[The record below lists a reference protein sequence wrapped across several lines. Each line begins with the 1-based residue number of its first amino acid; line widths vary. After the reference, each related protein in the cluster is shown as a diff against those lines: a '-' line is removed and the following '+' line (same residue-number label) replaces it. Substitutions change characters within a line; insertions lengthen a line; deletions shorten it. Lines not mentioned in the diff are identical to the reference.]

1 MLSTGVSPRSG
12 TALRRCSV
20 ARNLGMARKKTY
32 SPPQS
37 ANLSLEQM
45 KSALPRL
52 EMRIGD
58 LRDFDP
64 TEITKRGD
72 PKINALENAIDDF
85 LTRTFGKG
93 TVEYKRYRS
102 AAHLDTAS
110 VFIGDTTPLHEV
122 IEGLQHGKDRSI
134 EILEGIKR
142 LFLEEIDLT
151 APAPVDQMVQNVQSD
166 SISRDIFIVHGS
178 DHGARDAVARF
189 LERLDLSP
197 IILDEEASKGRTI
210 YQKFFDHSTVVYAV
224 VLFTPDDVGGPADES
239 ASMRPRPRQN
249 VVYELGF
256 FSAKLGHRNVCVL
269 YSDGVEIPSDLS
281 GVIYIPLDNSG
292 AWNLRLAKE
301 MKGAGIE
308 IDMNQ
313 VI

>member
-1 MLSTGVSPRSG
+1 
-12 TALRRCSV
+12 
-20 ARNLGMARKKTY
+20 
-32 SPPQS
+32 
-37 ANLSLEQM
+37 
-45 KSALPRL
+45 
-52 EMRIGD
+52 
-58 LRDFDP
+58 
-64 TEITKRGD
+64 
-72 PKINALENAIDDF
+72 
-85 LTRTFGKG
+85 
-93 TVEYKRYRS
+93 
-102 AAHLDTAS
+102 
-110 VFIGDTTPLHEV
+110 
-122 IEGLQHGKDRSI
+122 
-134 EILEGIKR
+134 
-142 LFLEEIDLT
+142 
-151 APAPVDQMVQNVQSD
+151 MVQNVQPD
-166 SISRDIFIVHGS
+166 STSRDIFIVHGS
-178 DHGARDAVARF
+178 DHGARDAVAR
-189 LERLDLSP
+189 LLDRLDLSP

-210 YQKFFDHSTVVYAV
+210 HQKFLDHSTVVYAV

-281 GVIYIPLDNSG
+281 GVIYIPFDNSG

>member
-1 MLSTGVSPRSG
+1 
-12 TALRRCSV
+12 
-20 ARNLGMARKKTY
+20 MARKQTY

-64 TEITKRGD
+64 TEVTKRGD
-72 PKINALENAIDDF
+72 PKINAMENAIDDF
-85 LTRTFGKG
+85 LTRTFGEG

-110 VFIGDTTPLHEV
+110 IFVGGTTPLHEV
-122 IEGLQHGKDRSI
+122 IEGLQHGKDRAI
-134 EILEGIKR
+134 EILEGVKR

-151 APAPVDQMVQNVQSD
+151 APAPADQMVQNVQSD
-166 SISRDIFIVHGS
+166 STSRDIFIVHGS
-178 DHGARDAVARF
+178 DHGARDAVAR
-189 LERLDLSP
+189 LLDRLDLSP

-210 YQKFFDHSTVVYAV
+210 YQKFLDHSTVVYAV

-256 FSAKLGHRNVCVL
+256 FSAKLGHRNVCV
-269 YSDGVEIPSDLS
+269 GVVRANWLETVTGSP
-281 GVIYIPLDNSG
+281 
-292 AWNLRLAKE
+292 
-301 MKGAGIE
+301 
-308 IDMNQ
+308 
-313 VI
+313 

>member
-1 MLSTGVSPRSG
+1 
-12 TALRRCSV
+12 
-20 ARNLGMARKKTY
+20 MARKQTY

-64 TEITKRGD
+64 TEVTNRGD

-85 LTRTFGKG
+85 LTRTFGEG

-110 VFIGDTTPLHEV
+110 IFVGGTTPLHEV
-122 IEGLQHGKDRSI
+122 IEGLQHGKDRAI

-151 APAPVDQMVQNVQSD
+151 APAPADQMVQNVQSG
-166 SISRDIFIVHGS
+166 STSRDIFIVHGS
-178 DHGARDAVARF
+178 DHGARDAVARL

-210 YQKFFDHSTVVYAV
+210 HQKFLDHSTVVYAV

-269 YSDGVEIPSDLS
+269 HSDGVEIPSDLS

>member
-20 ARNLGMARKKTY
+20 ARNLEMARKKTY

-85 LTRTFGKG
+85 LTRTFGEG

-122 IEGLQHGKDRSI
+122 IEGLQHGKDRAI

-166 SISRDIFIVHGS
+166 STSRDIFIVHGS

-210 YQKFFDHSTVVYAV
+210 YQKFLDHSTVVYAV

-281 GVIYIPLDNSG
+281 GVIYIPLDNNG

-301 MKGAGIE
+301 MKAAGIE